1 MKLVL
6 RKLVAIGMVISLLGM
21 PGLSH
26 AMRIIVK
33 TASPGAKAMPVS
45 FPRQDWTNAFERFT
59 NLIGVSP
66 SLVDSWSKD
75 PESGPVESLEVR
87 ADVMEAVAMELA
99 SRGWSPQMLGGLI
112 SEAVRERFDFQEA
125 WEVGASKLSPK
136 QDEDAQELSGSVR
149 QLEWMQAVFPS
160 EEIER
165 ITKITRF
172 RLAAVR
178 AKHRKEIGQ
187 KGQQLA
193 ASLGTGRE
201 EEPPVLVDG
210 KETEELPNGFG
221 LKPYVRMEGTSMT
234 GEGRE
239 GEIGT
244 IHGNEPATEQAIRE
258 RVKAFIGRGGKVNF
272 VIILGAT
279 NIRLGVM
286 DDQGPVG
293 GLLSQPWQRTGD
305 PDRTRV
311 GILAAMGELLFKR
324 ARELELAPGSVGR
337 IGISWAGPG
346 DYANGR
352 VVGTNIEGFHA
363 VDLQD
368 RMVEQGGFPLARE
381 LADRLE
387 RGGFGDIPIEILHDG
402 AAAAKGEYF
411 LLTGRRADTTYTA
424 GNVRNHIGEQGNFIV
439 GVIGPNGEV
448 RYENRAPEDGSSPS
462 LRRFAG
468 QFGQVGFVA
477 GEFYVEHLLAGPFVA
492 MRFVKAVVEAQI
504 EDAVSWLG
512 VQHEDGR
519 TATVGELLASVEI
532 VDRQDP
538 THPVYVVHNP
548 PLVERL
554 QERIGQKLKDKDAFT
569 LAFARKIEKEIGQF
583 LRVVL
588 ETYPEGYFIA
598 MILGSGIGAGFVR
611 MSDPSTKTAIALV
624 GGFAEKFH
632 RPGNDQQDTFIQE
645 VRRAAGSSRIVR
657 SPHDARRDLFAWA
670 ADSPPPSD
678 ETDGG
683 ERLAE

>member
-1 MKLVL
+1 MPYLHILAGYVDEVFGGGPEQL
-6 RKLVAIGMVISLLGM
+6 GILISLIGVGALVGALFLASIRDGRR
-21 PGLSH
+21 GLILLLSVTLMGVGLIGL
-26 AMRIIVK
+26 AVVDSFYM
-33 TASPGAKAMPVS
+33 AMPVMLVLGLGSAGRQALSNVLIQSNVEDAYRGRVMSVYMTQFSVMS
-45 FPRQDWTNAFERFT
+45 FGTFG
-59 NLIGVSP
+59 I
-66 SLVDSWSKD
+66 
-75 PESGPVESLEVR
+75 
-87 ADVMEAVAMELA
+87 
-99 SRGWSPQMLGGLI
+99 GLI

-178 AKHRKEIGQ
+178 AKHRKEIVQ

-352 VVGTNIEGFHA
+352 VVGTNIEGFQT

-424 GNVRNHIGEQGNFIV
+424 GNVRNHIGEQGHFIV

-468 QFGQVGFVA
+468 QFGQVGFVDA
-477 GEFYVEHLLAGPFVA
+477 EF
-492 MRFVKAVVEAQI
+492 
-504 EDAVSWLG
+504 
-512 VQHEDGR
+512 
-519 TATVGELLASVEI
+519 
-532 VDRQDP
+532 
-538 THPVYVVHNP
+538 
-548 PLVERL
+548 
-554 QERIGQKLKDKDAFT
+554 
-569 LAFARKIEKEIGQF
+569 
-583 LRVVL
+583 
-588 ETYPEGYFIA
+588 
-598 MILGSGIGAGFVR
+598 
-611 MSDPSTKTAIALV
+611 
-624 GGFAEKFH
+624 
-632 RPGNDQQDTFIQE
+632 
-645 VRRAAGSSRIVR
+645 
-657 SPHDARRDLFAWA
+657 
-670 ADSPPPSD
+670 
-678 ETDGG
+678 
-683 ERLAE
+683 